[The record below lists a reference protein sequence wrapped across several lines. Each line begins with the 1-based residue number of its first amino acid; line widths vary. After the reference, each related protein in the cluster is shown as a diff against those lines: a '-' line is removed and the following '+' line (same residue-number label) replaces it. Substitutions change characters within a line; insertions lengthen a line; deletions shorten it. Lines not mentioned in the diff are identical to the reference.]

1 VKDLA
6 KTLLMPAAI
15 TNLEFPAAR
24 TSSHV
29 LLEVDAKD
37 FGIYENELFGPIAI
51 IVKTNSTKQSVD
63 LAKEMAVKHGAITC
77 LAYTTSDDVAAL
89 IEEEMESAF
98 TPVSFNFVGGVFVN
112 QHAAFSDF
120 HVTGGNPAGN
130 ASFSNPE
137 YVNKRFV
144 WVGHRKLS

>member
-1 VKDLA
+1 
-6 KTLLMPAAI
+6 MAA
-15 TNLEFPAAR
+15 
-24 TSSHV
+24 
-29 LLEVDAKD
+29 
-37 FGIYENELFGPIAI
+37 
-51 IVKTNSTKQSVD
+51 
-63 LAKEMAVKHGAITC
+63 KHGAITC
-77 LAYTTSDDVAAL
+77 LAYTTSDAVATQ

-98 TPVSFNFVGGVFVN
+98 TPVSFNFVGGIFVN
-112 QHAAFSDF
+112 QHAEFSDF